1 MITELSLSRLANL
14 GSSKIHIAL
23 VWDQCVVSSSSNI
36 NYMKALLLMFPD
48 SEEEA
53 KEVEILEVCPSCLQT
68 KIKRS
73 DGKIQWVMPG
83 YIRPITGYKDSKS

>member
-1 MITELSLSRLANL
+1 MVYCGKQILDLPNNHL
-14 GSSKIHIAL
+14 AL
-23 VWDQCVVSSSSNI
+23 VWDQCVVSSYSNT
-36 NYMKALLLMFPD
+36 NYMKALLLIFPD

-53 KEVEILEVCPSCLQT
+53 IEVEILEVCPSCLHT

-83 YIRPITGYKDSKS
+83 YIRTIERDKERKS

>member
-1 MITELSLSRLANL
+1 
-14 GSSKIHIAL
+14 
-23 VWDQCVVSSSSNI
+23 
-36 NYMKALLLMFPD
+36 MKALLLIFTD
-48 SEEEA
+48 SEEET

-83 YIRPITGYKDSKS
+83 YIRPIAGDKDSKS

>member
-1 MITELSLSRLANL
+1 M
-14 GSSKIHIAL
+14 
-23 VWDQCVVSSSSNI
+23 
-36 NYMKALLLMFPD
+36 MFPD

-53 KEVEILEVCPSCLQT
+53 SEVEILEVCPSCLQT

-83 YIRPITGYKDSKS
+83 YLRPIAGYKDSKS

>member
-1 MITELSLSRLANL
+1 
-14 GSSKIHIAL
+14 
-23 VWDQCVVSSSSNI
+23 
-36 NYMKALLLMFPD
+36 MFPD

-53 KEVEILEVCPSCLQT
+53 KEVEILEVCPTCLQT

-83 YIRPITGYKDSKS
+83 YVRPIAGDKDSKS